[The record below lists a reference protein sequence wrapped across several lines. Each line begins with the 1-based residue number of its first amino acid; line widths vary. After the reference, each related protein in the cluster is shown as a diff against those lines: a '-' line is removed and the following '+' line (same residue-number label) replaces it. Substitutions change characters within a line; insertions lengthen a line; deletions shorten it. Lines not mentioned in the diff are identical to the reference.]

1 MKRLIIGTI
10 AAAVLIA
17 MPRLTIAQSKT
28 VSSEMR
34 VETGVVEA
42 IDAATRHV
50 TIRKSDGTVVTT
62 VAGPDITRFEEVKV
76 GDKITA
82 RYYDNLII
90 RVKQPGEAE
99 VASATKGTTGS
110 NQAMPGGT
118 KAKQMTLTVT
128 ITAIDPAVPSVTFTG
143 PEGWK
148 YTSKVQDPEALA
160 KVKVGDKVDIV
171 WTEAMLVALERG
183 K

>member
-1 MKRLIIGTI
+1 MKRLIVGTI
-10 AAAVLIA
+10 GIAALIA
-17 MPRLTIAQSKT
+17 IPRIMMAQSKT

-42 IDAATRHV
+42 IDAATRKV
-50 TIRKSDGTVVTT
+50 TIRKADGTVVTT
-62 VAGPDITRFEEVKV
+62 VAGPEITRFAEVKV

-82 RYYDNLII
+82 RYYDNLIV
-90 RVKQPGEAE
+90 RVKQPGETE
-99 VASATKGTTGS
+99 VASATRGTTGS
-110 NQAMPGGT
+110 GQATPGGT

-128 ITAIDPAVPSVTFTG
+128 ITAIDPAIPSITFTG

-148 YTSKVQDPEALA
+148 YTSKVQDPAALA

-171 WTEAMLVALERG
+171 WTEALLVSLERD